1 MKHLKHCK
9 ETTPILDSSL
19 KSQTNFKNYNYKLIV
34 MDEYIQLYR
43 YIDETTGEVK
53 TKLIKDKNIEKDG
66 ITNKNIKL
74 LDINLLSKEKT
85 SKTTINELKE
95 IESKNITRSK
105 LECQRIAKANINDW
119 ETFITLT
126 FEENVKDINIAV
138 KKLNSFFTIIRRKK
152 NDFKYLCIPEFQ
164 KRGAVHFHLL
174 TNININDNTLLSIQ
188 EDNPKFKHI
197 EYWKHGFTN
206 VQELKGD
213 PKKIIG
219 YISKYMT
226 KDIDNRL
233 FSKKR
238 YYNSTNLNKPKVYY
252 IDINSDRDFYYLE
265 NLLKNKKVSYS
276 NTYYNTYNNDTV
288 LFKEFCTNSI

>member
-19 KSQTNFKNYNYKLIV
+19 KSQTNLKNYNYKLIV

-66 ITNKNIKL
+66 ITDKDIKL
-74 LDINLLSKEKT
+74 LDINLLSKEKI

-174 TNININDNTLLSIQ
+174 TNININNNTLLSIQ

-197 EYWKHGFTN
+197 EYWKHGFTS
-206 VQELKGD
+206 V
-213 PKKIIG
+213 PK
-219 YISKYMT
+219 
-226 KDIDNRL
+226 RL
-233 FSKKR
+233 
-238 YYNSTNLNKPKVYY
+238 
-252 IDINSDRDFYYLE
+252 
-265 NLLKNKKVSYS
+265 
-276 NTYYNTYNNDTV
+276 
-288 LFKEFCTNSI
+288 